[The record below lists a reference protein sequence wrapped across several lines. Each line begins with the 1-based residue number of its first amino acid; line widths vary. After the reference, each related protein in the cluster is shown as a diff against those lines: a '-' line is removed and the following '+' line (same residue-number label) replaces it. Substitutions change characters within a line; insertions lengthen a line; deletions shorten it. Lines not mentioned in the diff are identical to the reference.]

1 MSDALDALRRVNFD
15 WVRTLDSVWL
25 DAEPTGAPNEAL
37 IPGVIEALHAQTA
50 GSRPRGRVLVGEPG
64 IGKTHLVG
72 QIRREVWRS
81 QGWFVLLDVLGLT
94 DFWRSAALS
103 YLTALMQPMPDGRRQ
118 SDAVLAGVARRFKVE
133 EQVEQ
138 AFNTPNIDTRKIV
151 DLLVRALMHVDT
163 VRALKH
169 QDVFRA
175 LCLLRSQDLAAVG
188 LAHAWLQGYDADAAA
203 RTALGFTMPPP
214 PPIEL
219 VRGMAWIMGL
229 SGPTLVALD
238 QIDGVVDASRLT
250 LDDDFEPGPG
260 LAEMLAAGLMELHDG
275 GGRGMTLVTC
285 LTDSWRRLEERG
297 LKSAM
302 DRFEPPVLLTG
313 MNKPAAAAALIRGR
327 LAPAYAEAGFTPPS
341 PTWPFSEAA
350 IAAAARNAMRPRT
363 LLMRCDAFRRD
374 CLAEGTVAVCDN
386 LIESNSGS
394 GPTVVT
400 DPFDLEEARRNA
412 DITGILDD
420 EDAGLGELLRTAF
433 DLYALEDDPHDAVDV
448 VSKGEPEQ
456 RLPPLHGRL
465 TFLHRDENDRER
477 HVCYRALL
485 QPHPIAFQA
494 RLRAALT
501 ASGISAKI
509 PGRELLVVRRG
520 PVPAGTKTGTLV
532 SRFVAAGGKL
542 IDPSDDDL
550 RIFVALRTL
559 RDAAVRDGQADR
571 FESWM
576 RTTLPVRGTGFFRQI
591 GLSGDG
597 TEPARRGRAPLP
609 PLPPR
614 QPRREIDPP
623 TGEPEAASAQA
634 EPSSPPHRPAGTEP
648 AMRVEAMHVE
658 AMSVE
663 AARAR
668 RAVPAHAIETVTRI
682 ADTPPAGPAPRRA
695 VSPQAQVPERPV
707 PEPPFPEAQAPEPVP
722 DAIPVGHRLTPDA
735 PPVALPLR
743 LLPRHTAIIA
753 GSGSGKTVLLRR
765 LVEEAALAGIPA
777 IVVDPNNDLSRLG
790 DPWPERPEK
799 FTPEDDRKAAL
810 YAERVEVVV
819 WTPGVHAGNP
829 LFLSVMPDLAASD
842 DRDERAQ
849 AIEMA
854 TETLGP
860 LAGATR
866 TLQRGVLAD
875 ALRAFA
881 ARGGGTLAAFT
892 GLLAD
897 LPDGTSQIGKA
908 QTLAAAMADQ
918 LLAAVATN
926 PLLRVEGV
934 VLDPARLFFGPDR
947 RRTRISVVNL
957 SGLASDAARE
967 DFVNRLQM
975 ALFGWIKQNPSPRGL
990 LYVVDEAQTFLPS
1003 GRTPPSLGSGIKLV
1017 AQGRKYGLGMI
1028 VATQVPK
1035 GIHNQVVSN
1044 CTTQFFGRQSAPATI
1059 AAAQEIMAA
1068 SGGAAP
1074 DLGRLGAG
1082 EFYFATEG
1090 SGKPAKLRTP
1100 LCLSHHPANPP
1111 APHEVVARARR
1122 SAS

>member
-37 IPGVIEALHAQTA
+37 VPKIVEALHAQA
-50 GSRPRGRVLVGEPG
+50 PGSRPRGRVLVGEPG

-72 QIRREVWRS
+72 QIRREVWAS
-81 QGWFVLLDVLGLT
+81 GGWFVLLDVLGLT

-133 EQVEQ
+133 DQVEQ

-188 LAHAWLQGYDADAAA
+188 LAHAWLQGYDADPAA
-203 RTALGFTMPPP
+203 RAALGFTMPPP
-214 PPIEL
+214 APIEL

-302 DRFEPPVLLTG
+302 DRFEPPVVLTG
-313 MNKPAAAAALIRGR
+313 LNKPAAAAALIRAR

-341 PTWPFSEAA
+341 PTWPFGEAA
-350 IAAAARNAMRPRT
+350 IAAAARVAMRPRT

-374 CLAEGTVAVCDN
+374 CLANGSVAVCDD
-386 LIESNSGS
+386 LTGKAPE
-394 GPTVVT
+394 PPPPVAV
-400 DPFDLEEARRNA
+400 PEFDLDEARRDA
-412 DITGILDD
+412 DISGILDD
-420 EDAGLGELLRTAF
+420 EDAGLGELLRAAF

-485 QPHPIAFQA
+485 QPHAIAFQA

-501 ASGISAKI
+501 ASGISSRI

-520 PVPAGTKTGTLV
+520 PVPAGAKTSTLV
-532 SRFVAAGGKL
+532 DRFMAAGGKL

-550 RIFVALRTL
+550 RTFAALRDL
-559 RDAAVRDGQADR
+559 RDAALRDGRFDR

-576 RTTLPVRGTGFFRQI
+576 RETLPVRGTAFFRRI
-591 GLSGDG
+591 GLPGDG
-597 TEPARRGRAPLP
+597 TAEPPRTRRGRAPLP

-614 QPRREIDPP
+614 QPRPDVDPP
-623 TGEPEAASAQA
+623 AAIPEPEEGSTRAETATPRHRSPEA
-634 EPSSPPHRPAGTEP
+634 EPG
-648 AMRVEAMHVE
+648 
-658 AMSVE
+658 
-663 AARAR
+663 R
-668 RAVPAHAIETVTRI
+668 RAVPAHAIATVARV
-682 ADTPPAGPAPRRA
+682 ADPPPGAPAPAPRPATSPPRA
-695 VSPQAQVPERPV
+695 PDPT
-707 PEPPFPEAQAPEPVP
+707 P

-735 PPVALPLR
+735 PTVSLPLR

-790 DPWPERPEK
+790 DPWPERPDR
-799 FTPEDDRKAAL
+799 FTPEDDRKAGL

-829 LFLSVMPDLAASD
+829 LFLSVMPDLAASE
-842 DRDERAQ
+842 DRDERGQ

-854 TETLGP
+854 AETLGP
-860 LAGATR
+860 LAGAGK

-881 ARGGGTLAAFT
+881 ARGGGTLSAFT
-892 GLLAD
+892 DLLAD
-897 LPDGTSQIGKA
+897 LPDGTSEIGNAMK
-908 QTLAAAMADQ
+908 LAAAMADQ
-918 LLAAVATN
+918 LRAAVATN
-926 PLLRVEGV
+926 PLLRIEGA
-934 VLDPARLFFGPDR
+934 VLDPARLFFGPDGD
-947 RRTRISVVNL
+947 RTRISVVNL
-957 SGLASDAARE
+957 SGLASEAARE

-1074 DLGRLGAG
+1074 DIGRLGAG
-1082 EFYFATEG
+1082 EFYFSTEG

-1122 SAS
+1122 SASPAEAAREG

>member
-25 DAEPTGAPNEAL
+25 DAAPTGAPNEAL
-37 IPGVIEALHAQTA
+37 VPRIVEALHAQGPGA
-50 GSRPRGRVLVGEPG
+50 RPRGRVLVGEPG

-72 QIRREVWRS
+72 QIRRAVWES
-81 QGWFVLLDVLGLT
+81 GGWFVLLDVLGLT

-103 YLTALMQPMPDGRRQ
+103 YLTAMMHPMPDGRRQ
-118 SDAVLAGVARRFKVE
+118 SDAVLAGVARRFRVE

-138 AFNTPNIDTRKIV
+138 AFNTPNIDTRRIV

-163 VRALKH
+163 GRALKH

-188 LAHAWLQGYDADAAA
+188 LAHAWLQGYEADPAA
-203 RTALGFTMPPP
+203 RAALGFTTPPP
-214 PPIEL
+214 SPIDL

-229 SGPTLVALD
+229 SGPTLVAVD
-238 QIDGVVDASRLT
+238 QIDGVVDTSRLT
-250 LDDDFEPGPG
+250 LDDDFDAGPG
-260 LAEMLAAGLMELHDG
+260 LAEMLAAGLMELHEG
-275 GGRGMTLVTC
+275 AGRGMTLVTC
-285 LTDSWRRLEERG
+285 LTDSWRRLAERG
-297 LKSAM
+297 LKSAF
-302 DRFEPPVLLTG
+302 DRFEPPTVLEGL
-313 MNKPAAAAALIRGR
+313 NVPAAAAALIRSR
-327 LAPAYAEAGFTPPS
+327 LGPAYAEAGFTPPF

-350 IAAAARNAMRPRT
+350 ITAASHAAMRPRT

-374 CLAEGTVAVCDN
+374 CLAGEAVTICDD
-386 LIESNSGS
+386 LTGKA
-394 GPTVVT
+394 P
-400 DPFDLEEARRNA
+400 DPATAAKAPGFDLAAARRAA
-412 DITGILDD
+412 DISGILDD
-420 EDAGLGELLRTAF
+420 EEGGLGELLRAAF
-433 DLYALEDDPHDAVDV
+433 DLYALEDDPHDAIDV

-501 ASGISAKI
+501 ASGISTRI

-520 PVPAGTKTGTLV
+520 PVPPGAKTDALV
-532 SRFVAAGGKL
+532 DRFLAAGGKL

-550 RIFVALRTL
+550 RTFVALRSL
-559 RDAAVRDGQADR
+559 RDKALRDGEMDR
-571 FESWM
+571 FERWM
-576 RTTLPVRGTGFFRQI
+576 RDTLPVRGTAFFRNA
-591 GLSGDG
+591 GLPGDG
-597 TEPARRGRAPLP
+597 TAAQPVRPRRAPLP

-614 QPRREIDPP
+614 QARTEPDLSPIRAGEAAPSPRDG
-623 TGEPEAASAQA
+623 GEPRSAAAAPRGAPARAAGTPEAGLAGATPSAVAVPTPGPGVTAEPVSGRGRGPAAS
-634 EPSSPPHRPAGTEP
+634 
-648 AMRVEAMHVE
+648 
-658 AMSVE
+658 
-663 AARAR
+663 
-668 RAVPAHAIETVTRI
+668 
-682 ADTPPAGPAPRRA
+682 PAPHA
-695 VSPQAQVPERPV
+695 
-707 PEPPFPEAQAPEPVP
+707 APAPVP

-735 PPVALPLR
+735 PPVALPMR

-790 DPWPERPEK
+790 DPWPERPDR
-799 FTPEDDRKAAL
+799 FTPEDDRKAGL

-819 WTPGVHAGNP
+819 WTPGLHAGNP

-854 TETLGP
+854 AETLGP
-860 LAGATR
+860 LAGAGK

-881 ARGGGTLAAFT
+881 SRGGGTLARFT
-892 GLLAD
+892 DLLAD
-897 LPDGTSQIGKA
+897 LPDGTSQIGNA
-908 QTLAAAMADQ
+908 QKLAAAMADQ

-926 PLLRVEGV
+926 PLLRIEGA
-934 VLDPARLFFGPDR
+934 VLDPARLFYGADPA
-947 RRTRISVVNL
+947 RTRISVVNL
-957 SGLASDAARE
+957 SGLASEAARE

-975 ALFGWIKQNPSPRGL
+975 ALFGWIKAHPSTRGM

-1035 GIHNQVVSN
+1035 GIHNQIVSN

-1068 SGGAAP
+1068 SGGAAT
-1074 DLGRLGAG
+1074 DIGRLGAG

-1111 APHEVVARARR
+1111 TPEEVVARARR
-1122 SAS
+1122 SAASDGPAGT

>member
-1 MSDALDALRRVNFD
+1 MNDALDALRRVNFD

-37 IPGVIEALHAQTA
+37 IPKILDALHAQGA
-50 GSRPRGRVLVGEPG
+50 GARPRGRVLVGEPG

-72 QIRREVWRS
+72 QIRGEVWATG
-81 QGWFVLLDVLGLT
+81 GWFVLLDVLGLT

-103 YLTALMQPMPDGRRQ
+103 YLTAMMHPMPDGRRQ
-118 SDAVLAGVARRFKVE
+118 SDAVLAGVARRFRVE

-138 AFNTPNIDTRKIV
+138 AFNTPNIDTRRIV

-163 VRALKH
+163 GRALKH

-188 LAHAWLQGYDADAAA
+188 LAHAWLQGYEADPAA
-203 RTALGFTMPPP
+203 RAGLGFTTPPP
-214 PPIEL
+214 APIDL

-229 SGPTLVALD
+229 SGPTLVAVD
-238 QIDGVVDASRLT
+238 QIDGVVDATRLS
-250 LDDDFEPGPG
+250 LDDDFDAGPG

-275 GGRGMTLVTC
+275 AGRGMTLVTC
-285 LTDSWRRLEERG
+285 LSDSWHRLQERG
-297 LKSAM
+297 LKSAF
-302 DRFEPPVLLTG
+302 DRFDPPLILEG
-313 MNKPAAAAALIRGR
+313 LNEAAAAAALIRSR
-327 LAPAYAEAGFTPPS
+327 LAPAYADAGFAPPF

-350 IAAAARNAMRPRT
+350 IRAASDAAMRPRT

-374 CLAEGTVAVCDN
+374 CLAQERVALCHDLVEPG
-386 LIESNSGS
+386 LTPPPHAAE
-394 GPTVVT
+394 P
-400 DPFDLEEARRNA
+400 PFDLDAERRVA
-412 DITGILDD
+412 DISGILDD
-420 EDAGLGELLRTAF
+420 EEGGLGELLRAAF
-433 DLYALEDDPHDAVDV
+433 DLYALEDDPDDAVDV

-485 QPHPIAFQA
+485 QAHPIAFQA

-501 ASGISAKI
+501 ASGISTKI
-509 PGRELLVVRRG
+509 PGRELLLVRRG
-520 PVPAGTKTGTLV
+520 PVPAGAKTDALV
-532 SRFVAAGGKL
+532 DRFLAAGGKL

-550 RIFVALRTL
+550 RTFVALRSL
-559 RDAAVRDGQADR
+559 RDRAIRDGKMDR
-571 FESWM
+571 FERWM
-576 RTTLPVRGTGFFRQI
+576 RDTLPVRGTRFFREA
-591 GLSGDG
+591 GLPGDG
-597 TEPARRGRAPLP
+597 TAAEPAHPRRGRVPLP

-614 QPRREIDPP
+614 QPRMAADPAP
-623 TGEPEAASAQA
+623 AHPDEPAAPALRSGPETRTAATRALEARPAEASAAS
-634 EPSSPPHRPAGTEP
+634 RPA
-648 AMRVEAMHVE
+648 
-658 AMSVE
+658 
-663 AARAR
+663 ARPHAEV
-668 RAVPAHAIETVTRI
+668 ASPVPP
-682 ADTPPAGPAPRRA
+682 PPAAAPSALAPA
-695 VSPQAQVPERPV
+695 
-707 PEPPFPEAQAPEPVP
+707 P
-722 DAIPVGHRLTPDA
+722 DAIPVGHRLAPDA

-790 DPWPERPEK
+790 DPWPERPER
-799 FTPEDDRKAAL
+799 FTPEDDRKAAR

-819 WTPGVHAGNP
+819 WTPGLHAGNP

-854 TETLGP
+854 AETLGP

-881 ARGGGTLAAFT
+881 ARDGGTLAHFT

-897 LPDGTSQIGKA
+897 LPDGISQIGNA
-908 QTLAAAMADQ
+908 QKLAAAMADQ

-926 PLLRVEGV
+926 PLLRVEGA
-934 VLDPARLFFGPDR
+934 VLDPARLFHGPDPS
-947 RRTRISVVNL
+947 RTRISVVNL
-957 SGLASDAARE
+957 SGLASEAARE

-975 ALFGWIKQNPSPRGL
+975 ALFGWIKAHPAPRGL

-1035 GIHNQVVSN
+1035 GIHNQIVSN

-1074 DLGRLGAG
+1074 DIGRLGAG

-1100 LCLSHHPANPP
+1100 LCLSHHPVNPP
-1111 APHEVVARARR
+1111 TPEQVAARARA
-1122 SAS
+1122 SAFADGK

>member
-25 DAEPTGAPNEAL
+25 DAEPTGAPNESLVPRIVA
-37 IPGVIEALHAQTA
+37 ALHAQQGA
-50 GSRPRGRVLVGEPG
+50 APRPPGRVLVGEPG

-72 QIRREVWRS
+72 QLRREVWRTG
-81 QGWFVLLDVLGLT
+81 GWFVLLDVLGLT

-103 YLTALMQPMPDGRRQ
+103 YLTAMMRTMPDGRRQ
-118 SDAVLAGVARRFKVE
+118 SDAVLAGVARRFRVE

-138 AFNTPNIDTRKIV
+138 AFNTPNIDTRRIV

-163 VRALKH
+163 GRALKH

-188 LAHAWLQGYDADAAA
+188 LAHAWLQGYDADPAA
-203 RTALGFTMPPP
+203 RASLGFTTPPP
-214 PPIEL
+214 APIDL

-229 SGPTLVALD
+229 GGPTLVAVD
-238 QIDGVVDASRLT
+238 QIDGVVDSTRLT
-250 LDDDFEPGPG
+250 LDDDFEAGPG
-260 LAEMLAAGLMELHDG
+260 LAELLAAGLMELHDG

-297 LKSAM
+297 LKSAF
-302 DRFEPPVLLTG
+302 DRFEPPALLTG
-313 MNKPAAAAALIRGR
+313 LNKPAAAAALIRAR
-327 LAPAYAEAGFTPPS
+327 LAPAYAEAGFTPPF

-350 IAAAARNAMRPRT
+350 IGAAARAAMRPRT

-374 CLAEGTVAVCDN
+374 CLASETVSICED
-386 LIESNSGS
+386 LTGKPS
-394 GPTVVT
+394 PPPVVVEKP
-400 DPFDLEEARRNA
+400 PFDLDDARRVA
-412 DITGILDD
+412 DISGILDD
-420 EDAGLGELLRTAF
+420 EEVGLGELLRAAF
-433 DLYALEDDPHDAVDV
+433 DLYALEDDPHDEVDV

-485 QPHPIAFQA
+485 QQHPIAFQA

-501 ASGISAKI
+501 ASGISTKI
-509 PGRELLVVRRG
+509 PGRELLLVRRG

-532 SRFVAAGGKL
+532 SRFIAAGGKL

-550 RIFVALRTL
+550 RTFVALRNL
-559 RDAAVRDGQADR
+559 RDRAVRDGEMDR
-571 FESWM
+571 FERWM
-576 RTTLPVRGTGFFRQI
+576 RDTLPVRGTAFFRRI
-591 GLSGDG
+591 GLPGDG
-597 TEPARRGRAPLP
+597 TTVETARPQRGRTPLP

-614 QPRREIDPP
+614 RPATDAPSTRPD
-623 TGEPEAASAQA
+623 ASAA
-634 EPSSPPHRPAGTEP
+634 ATPAFAPGDGTP
-648 AMRVEAMHVE
+648 GVPTTGRAM
-658 AMSVE
+658 
-663 AARAR
+663 
-668 RAVPAHAIETVTRI
+668 
-682 ADTPPAGPAPRRA
+682 PPAGPSDRGVSSAVVTPPLEPGASGGPRIAPPPPPPA
-695 VSPQAQVPERPV
+695 PSPSPSP
-707 PEPPFPEAQAPEPVP
+707 APAPLPTP

-790 DPWPERPEK
+790 EGWPQRPER
-799 FTPEDDRKAAL
+799 FTPEDDRKAAA

-819 WTPGVHAGNP
+819 WTPGLHAGNP
-829 LFLSVMPDLAASD
+829 LFLSVMPDLAGSD

-854 TETLGP
+854 TETIGP
-860 LAGATR
+860 LAGVTKN
-866 TLQRGVLAD
+866 LQRGVLAD
-875 ALRAFA
+875 ALRCFA
-881 ARGGGTLAAFT
+881 ARGGGTLGAFT
-892 GLLAD
+892 DLLAD
-897 LPDGTSQIGKA
+897 LPDGTSQIGNA
-908 QTLAAAMADQ
+908 QRLAAAMADQ

-926 PLLRVEGV
+926 PLLRVEGA
-934 VLDPARLFFGPDR
+934 VLDPARLFHGPDR
-947 RRTRISVVNL
+947 SRTRISVVNL
-957 SGLASDAARE
+957 SGLASEAARE

-975 ALFGWIKQNPSPRGL
+975 ALFGWIKAHPAPRGL

-1035 GIHNQVVSN
+1035 GIHNQIVSN
-1044 CTTQFFGRQSAPATI
+1044 CTTQFVGRQSAPATI
-1059 AAAQEIMAA
+1059 AAAQEILAA

-1082 EFYFATEG
+1082 EFYFSTEG

-1111 APHEVVARARR
+1111 TPEEVAARARE
-1122 SAS
+1122 SAAAGEEQDR

>member
-1 MSDALDALRRVNFD
+1 MSDALDALRRVSFD

-37 IPGVIEALHAQTA
+37 IPTIVTALHDQASGT
-50 GSRPRGRVLVGEPG
+50 RPRGRVLVGQSG
-64 IGKTHLVG
+64 IGKTHLIG
-72 QIRREVWRS
+72 QIRHAVWRS
-81 QGWFVLLDVLGLT
+81 GGWFVLLDVLGLT

-103 YLTALMQPMPDGRRQ
+103 FLTAMLQTMPDGRRQ
-118 SDAVLAGVARRFKVE
+118 SDAVLAGVARRFRVE
-133 EQVEQ
+133 EQVEE
-138 AFNTPNIDTRKIV
+138 AFNTPNIDTRRIV
-151 DLLVRALMHVDT
+151 DLLVMALMKFDMAQ
-163 VRALKH
+163 ALKH

-175 LCLLRSQDLAAVG
+175 LCLLRSKDLAAVG
-188 LAHAWLQGYDADAAA
+188 LAHAWLQGYDADPNERA
-203 RTALGFTMPPP
+203 TLGFRTPPP
-214 PPIEL
+214 SPVEL

-238 QIDGVVDASRLT
+238 QIDGVVDPSRIAST
-250 LDDDFEPGPG
+250 DDFDDSTG
-260 LAEMLAAGLMELHDG
+260 LAEVLAAGLLELHDVC
-275 GGRGMTLVTC
+275 GRGMTIVTC
-285 LTDSWRRLEERG
+285 LADSWIRMEERG
-297 LKSAM
+297 LTPFRQ
-302 DRFEPPVLLTG
+302 RFDPAVALSG
-313 MNKPAAAAALIRGR
+313 MKDQAAATALIRNR
-327 LAPAYAEAGFTPPS
+327 LAPAYAEAGFTPPF
-341 PTWPFSEAA
+341 PTWPFSESA
-350 IAAAARNAMRPRT
+350 IAAAARSAMRPRT
-363 LLMRCDAFRRD
+363 LLMNCDAFRRV
-374 CLAEGTVAVCDN
+374 CLSKGVVTVCDSLN
-386 LIESNSGS
+386 VSEPKPEQDARHTL
-394 GPTVVT
+394 
-400 DPFDLEEARRNA
+400 FDLDAARRAA
-412 DITGILDD
+412 DLSGLLDD
-420 EDAGLGELLRTAF
+420 EDAGLGELLRAAF
-433 DLYALEDDPHDAVDV
+433 DLYALEDDPHDAIDV

-465 TFLHRDENDRER
+465 TFLHREENDRER
-477 HVCYRALL
+477 HICYRALL

-509 PGRELLVVRRG
+509 PGRQLVLVRRG
-520 PVPAGTKTGTLV
+520 PVPAGTMTGSLV

-550 RIFVALRTL
+550 RTFVALRTL
-559 RDAAVRDGQADR
+559 HDEAVRDGRLDQ
-571 FESWM
+571 FEGWM
-576 RTTLPVRGTGFFRQI
+576 RETLPVRGTEFFRKI

-597 TEPARRGRAPLP
+597 TAKQPVWGGRDHDPLP

-614 QPRREIDPP
+614 QPGRNADSP
-623 TGEPEAASAQA
+623 TA
-634 EPSSPPHRPAGTEP
+634 EPAPETMPARAEPVRPPRRPPEP
-648 AMRVEAMHVE
+648 GPVPQVEAE
-658 AMSVE
+658 PP
-663 AARAR
+663 R
-668 RAVPAHAIETVTRI
+668 RSVPAHAIETVARI
-682 ADTPPAGPAPRRA
+682 VTTPPAPEPAPQRA
-695 VSPQAQVPERPV
+695 APPPVAPAAIAPAPIPV
-707 PEPPFPEAQAPEPVP
+707 PE
-722 DAIPVGHRLTPDA
+722 AIPVGHRLTPEA
-735 PPVALPLR
+735 PPVALPLK

-790 DPWPERPEK
+790 DPWPERPGM
-799 FTPEDDRKAAL
+799 FTPEDDRKAAA

-819 WTPGVHAGNP
+819 WTPGIHAGNP

-854 TETLGP
+854 AETLGP

-866 TLQRGVLAD
+866 NLQRGVLAD

-881 ARGGGTLAAFT
+881 GRGGGTLGAFT
-892 GLLAD
+892 DLLAD

-908 QTLAAAMADQ
+908 TNLAADMANQ

-926 PLLRVEGV
+926 PLLRIEGA
-934 VLDPARLFFGPDR
+934 VLDPSRLFFGPDHDK
-947 RRTRISVVNL
+947 TRISVVNL
-957 SGLASDAARE
+957 SGLASEAARE

-975 ALFGWIKQNPSPRGL
+975 ALFGWIKTNPSPRGL

-1028 VATQVPK
+1028 VATQVPR

-1074 DLGRLGAG
+1074 DIGRLGAG

-1090 SGKPAKLRTP
+1090 SGRPAKLRTP

-1111 APHEVVARARR
+1111 TPEQVIARARR
-1122 SAS
+1122 SAP